1 MASCRR
7 ASHHVIKMPEALCRR
22 TVSEKRPSPY
32 NCTIRKKKILL
43 RCGAGSQ
50 PKLRRPNVEHHPLT
64 FTRSLVPF
72 LPSSPSLSYRQ
83 FLKLSL
89 SGERFL
95 LFARTER
102 TRRERRGSGGKVSE
116 EGQIWDMVTRQPAPM
131 HSGMIL
137 INHCINLP
145 RDRSLL

>member
-32 NCTIRKKKILL
+32 NCTIRKNKILL

-64 FTRSLVPF
+64 FIRSFRFSPL
-72 LPSSPSLSYRQ
+72 PSLSYRQ

-102 TRRERRGSGGKVSE
+102 TRRKRRGSGGGEVSE

-137 INHCINLP
+137 INHCIN
-145 RDRSLL
+145 